1 VKYLF
6 GTSEEQTLQKRLI
19 YIIRCKRVGLLKG
32 YKSKKKKKSLPVLR
46 KFVPLQA
53 DYYHL
58 KDKHLIHSE
67 LLHLCPGWGI
77 LVVRE

>member
-1 VKYLF
+1 MVGVRRPLN
-6 GTSEEQTLQKRLI
+6 
-19 YIIRCKRVGLLKG
+19 IIRCKRVGLLKG
-32 YKSKKKKKSLPVLR
+32 HYSKKEKKSLPVLR

-67 LLHLCPGWGI
+67 LLRLCPGWGI
-77 LVVRE
+77 LVVREKFSSNIFKNN